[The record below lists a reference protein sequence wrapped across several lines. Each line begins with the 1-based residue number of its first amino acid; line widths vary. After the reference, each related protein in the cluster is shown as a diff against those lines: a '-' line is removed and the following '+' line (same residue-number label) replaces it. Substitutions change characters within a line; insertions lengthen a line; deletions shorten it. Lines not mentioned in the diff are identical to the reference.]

1 MCHYYCVIIE
11 RECSMRENFLFFVD
25 NILMTWENNFWK
37 IESGTSVL
45 SDKDLLYLCVK
56 MKIYLINGRKRGD

>member
-1 MCHYYCVIIE
+1 
-11 RECSMRENFLFFVD
+11 MRENFLFFVD